1 MGRSMIL
8 SRIDGKNL
16 AEAFRDGNRED
27 PFPCVPPAL
36 LSANHIKDY
45 VIRTGAVAPFDATEG
60 GGRLK
65 KAAYEGRIGCRAY
78 HYDDAGDMVEVWN
91 SDTIVVHANS
101 IVFVECDLDFRLPDF
116 LALRFNLQIRHVHR
130 GLLLGTGPL
139 IDPGFWGK
147 LCIPL
152 HNLTDRD
159 YLIPRS
165 QELIWVEFTKTSFDI
180 GAPLGRDPLENPIKE
195 YWHIREFIEKA
206 SRPLTRGW
214 KSVPIRSSIPSM
226 TREAEERAKRA
237 ESSAKQARN
246 WVRTIGITGLVA
258 IVIALVGLGQAFYSN
273 IQSAYNAVGSQ
284 ITVLQ
289 NSTAELY
296 SLKSQVEGLTDENRA
311 LQERLRRLE
320 SDAK

>member
-1 MGRSMIL
+1 
-8 SRIDGKNL
+8 
-16 AEAFRDGNRED
+16 
-27 PFPCVPPAL
+27 
-36 LSANHIKDY
+36 
-45 VIRTGAVAPFDATEG
+45 
-60 GGRLK
+60 
-65 KAAYEGRIGCRAY
+65 
-78 HYDDAGDMVEVWN
+78 
-91 SDTIVVHANS
+91 
-101 IVFVECDLDFRLPDF
+101 
-116 LALRFNLQIRHVHR
+116 
-130 GLLLGTGPL
+130 
-139 IDPGFWGK
+139 
-147 LCIPL
+147 
-152 HNLTDRD
+152 
-159 YLIPRS
+159 
-165 QELIWVEFTKTSFDI
+165 
-180 GAPLGRDPLENPIKE
+180 
-195 YWHIREFIEKA
+195 
-206 SRPLTRGW
+206 
-214 KSVPIRSSIPSM
+214 M